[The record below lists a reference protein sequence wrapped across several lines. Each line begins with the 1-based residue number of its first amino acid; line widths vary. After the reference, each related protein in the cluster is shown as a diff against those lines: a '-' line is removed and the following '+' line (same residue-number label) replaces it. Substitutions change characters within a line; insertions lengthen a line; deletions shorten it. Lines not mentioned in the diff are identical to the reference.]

1 MHIIQDAM
9 QHSAFQFMNRLLHRK
24 KRSQEDLPNKLVASH
39 LHGYAQECDA
49 LDFRVKLCG
58 FSSYNRLSKKK
69 SELKGEEKHTS
80 DAQSL
85 ARPNL
90 HALKDKMVH
99 EEG

>member
-1 MHIIQDAM
+1 MWI
-9 QHSAFQFMNRLLHRK
+9 F
-24 KRSQEDLPNKLVASH
+24 KL
-39 LHGYAQECDA
+39 QQIEQ
-49 LDFRVKLCG
+49 
-58 FSSYNRLSKKK
+58 KKK